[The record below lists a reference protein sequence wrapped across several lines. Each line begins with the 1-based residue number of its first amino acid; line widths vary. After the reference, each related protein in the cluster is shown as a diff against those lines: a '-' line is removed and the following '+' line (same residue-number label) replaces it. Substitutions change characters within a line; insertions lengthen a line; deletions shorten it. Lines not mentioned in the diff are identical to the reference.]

1 MEVRINRNGIETGLL
16 VWLAIGKV
24 ILGFRITTKGITVV
38 VIGLSESDVSLSAF
52 AHVVIVILNQTD
64 LT

>member
-1 MEVRINRNGIETGLL
+1 MQVGINWNGIETGLL

-24 ILGFRITTKGITVV
+24 ILRFRRTTEGTTVF

-52 AHVVIVILNQTD
+52 ADAVIVI
-64 LT
+64 